1 MNFAD
6 GGVLETPWGKGE
18 WGLHPDDPSGA
29 SVYADFVGAKHNVRF
44 ELSTGMGVSTRCAAK
59 APYAAHSSH
68 TVHPA
73 ALIGTALSSPHSTH
87 HQLRAPRALCVPCS
101 ALRVCVLRVCYPAP
115 ALVYAAGA
123 PTTTSCSCGRSKPQR
138 RRRSSERGDRRETR
152 QAARRAFLMSIR
164 LTKTIEMM
172 RRSWPRVSCEN

>member
-59 APYAAHSSH
+59 APYAAHASH

-73 ALIGTALSSPHSTH
+73 ALKGTALSSPHSTH

-101 ALRVCVLRVCYPAP
+101 ALRVCVLPCTRACICCRCADNNVV
-115 ALVYAAGA
+115 LVRSIKAA
-123 PTTTSCSCGRSKPQR
+123 K
-138 RRRSSERGDRRETR
+138 EK
-152 QAARRAFLMSIR
+152 
-164 LTKTIEMM
+164 TKQ
-172 RRSWPRVSCEN
+172 